1 MDLGP
6 MQLPGARVTLLLRLG
21 RVSNLPTVWT
31 NTLTGVVLAGGNL
44 LSIEVPALIVAFT
57 FFYTGGM
64 FLNDAFDRESDRR
77 ARPDRPIP
85 AGLVQAEA
93 VFVMG
98 YGMVL
103 LGIIIVIVLG
113 IGKGWA
119 PAVSAAALAAAIVS
133 YDAYHKQNPFG
144 PWIMALCR
152 ALIYVAGA
160 AVISGHISATV
171 VAGAAILFAY
181 VAGLTYAAK
190 RTSTLSSTVGR
201 LIAGIALLDAAL
213 MADLGAFGGA
223 GFAVLAFALTRR
235 WQRMIQ
241 GT

>member
-1 MDLGP
+1 MR
-6 MQLPGARVTLLLRLG
+6 LPIERVTLLLRLG

-31 NTLTGVVLAGGNL
+31 NTLTGVVLAGGAL
-44 LSIEVPALIVAFT
+44 RSIEVPMLMVAFT
-57 FFYTGGM
+57 LFYTGGM
-64 FLNDAFDRESDRR
+64 FLNDAFDRDSDRR

-85 AGLVQAEA
+85 AGLIQADS
-93 VFVMG
+93 VFAMG

-103 LGIIIVIVLG
+103 LGIIIVILLG
-113 IGKGWA
+113 MDKGWA
-119 PAVSAAALAAAIVS
+119 PAVSAVTLAAAIIS

-152 ALIYVAGA
+152 ALIYITGA
-160 AVISGHISATV
+160 AVISGHISPMV
-171 VAGAAILFAY
+171 MSGAAILFGY
-181 VAGLTYAAK
+181 VGGLTYVAK
-190 RTSTLSSTVGR
+190 RTSTPPSTVGR

-213 MADLGAFGGA
+213 MAGLGAFVGA
-223 GFAVLAFALTRR
+223 GLAVFACALTRG